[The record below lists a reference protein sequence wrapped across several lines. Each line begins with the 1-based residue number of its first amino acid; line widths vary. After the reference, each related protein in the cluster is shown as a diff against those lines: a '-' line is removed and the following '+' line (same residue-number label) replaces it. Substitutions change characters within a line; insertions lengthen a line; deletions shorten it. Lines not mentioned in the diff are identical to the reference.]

1 MKSRGNRFSVY
12 ESANF
17 TQRYRG
23 HAKMEISIEGKSISN
38 NVKNSSSR
46 YVCLVGF
53 EITAVQ
59 WEFRWGVTSFVA
71 TRALWRARW
80 QIISQHLE
88 ASQQAREWPQ
98 RETLN
103 CKPKR
108 FIPRQL
114 VPITVTYASPH
125 SLFAREY
132 RCRNALCSFSLAFSI
147 KYNCRWY

>member
-46 YVCLVGF
+46 YVFGWFQNNRSTVRISMG
-53 EITAVQ
+53 
-59 WEFRWGVTSFVA
+59 RYFVRSNA
-71 TRALWRARW
+71 ALWRARR

-132 RCRNALCSFSLAFSI
+132 RCRNALCSFSLVFSI